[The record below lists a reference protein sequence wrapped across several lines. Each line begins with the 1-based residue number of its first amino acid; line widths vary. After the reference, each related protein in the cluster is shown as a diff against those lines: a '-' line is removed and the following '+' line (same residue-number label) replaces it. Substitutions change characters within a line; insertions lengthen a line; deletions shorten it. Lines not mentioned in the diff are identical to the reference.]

1 MNSCDFHVG
10 RIYLSID
17 DIIFPSLLI
26 NFCRIFDIGNN
37 IYPRI
42 YYIQGLISYIIS
54 LFLSYIIMIII
65 KHDQLSSIMI
75 YPIIILSTIIT
86 GIIRGE
92 FKKLLRGTLTIFE
105 EHQKTERRNS
115 F

>member
-1 MNSCDFHVG
+1 
-10 RIYLSID
+10 
-17 DIIFPSLLI
+17 
-26 NFCRIFDIGNN
+26 
-37 IYPRI
+37 
-42 YYIQGLISYIIS
+42 
-54 LFLSYIIMIII
+54 
-65 KHDQLSSIMI
+65 MI